1 MSLFTVTVEGRAY
14 TVQVIARQGSLLTF
28 EVDGRQY
35 SAAIPARPSS
45 VTSRT
50 SIVPVTGERRA
61 RTDAASAHGSAQP
74 EVKAPLPGIISDVK
88 VKAGDTVKTGSTLL
102 VIEAMKMEN
111 PIKAPRDCVIKSV
124 EVKKGQDVQH
134 GAVLITLEQP

>member
-1 MSLFTVTVEGRAY
+1 MSVYTVTVEGRAY

-35 SAAIPARPSS
+35 CATALTHPFA

-50 SIVPVTGERRA
+50 SVVPVTGERRTRA
-61 RTDAASAHGSAQP
+61 EAGSAHASAQS

-88 VKAGDTVKTGSTLL
+88 VQAGDTVKTGSTLI

-111 PIKAPRDCVIKSV
+111 PIKAPRDCVIKTV
-124 EVKKGQDVQH
+124 EVSKGQDVQH
-134 GAVLITLEQP
+134 GAVLITLE